1 MEVKIDAGPPVSLPA
16 AVPTAPATAG
26 KAGPAPRT
34 DGRKFASPPPGDVE
48 IKKAVREALKYD
60 PIPSRELRIEVD
72 GDLKMIVVK
81 VVDKESGEVIRQ
93 IPMAESVARAK
104 RIKDQLS
111 KMVREQRG
119 FAVDQEV

>member
-16 AVPTAPATAG
+16 TVPTAPAVAG
-26 KAGPAPRT
+26 KAGSAPRSA
-34 DGRKFASPPPGDVE
+34 GRGAANPPPGDVE
-48 IKKAVREALKYD
+48 IKKAVREALKVD
-60 PIPSRELRIEVD
+60 PIPNRELRIEID

-104 RIKDQLS
+104 RIKAQLS
-111 KMVREQRG
+111 KMVREQQG